1 MPANK
6 VLIIGA
12 GALGAFYGSLLAK
25 AGAEVAMVCRSD
37 YAHVLNTGFVINSY
51 QWGQYVF
58 KPHQVLRTVQDYQD
72 TADYV
77 VLCTKVLPELNR
89 VELLRPV
96 VAETSTIVFIQNG
109 VAIEAELSQA
119 FPEHEIISG
128 LAFICCNRIEPG
140 KIEHLAYGRLTLG
153 SVKNVVSPATEQ
165 LVDLFQQAGATCV
178 ASANIITERW
188 VKCLWN
194 AAFNPLS
201 VLSGGLSTLA
211 IIQTQEQ
218 LVRHIMLDV
227 LKVANACGYRLGLE
241 LIETNIANTH
251 AMPAYK
257 TSMLLDYER
266 GQPME
271 TEAILGNAVRAGQA
285 ANIETPYLAT
295 LYALMKLTELRLSN

>member
-1 MPANK
+1 MRANK

-25 AGAEVAMVCRSD
+25 VGAEVAIVCRSD
-37 YAHVLNTGFVINSY
+37 YAHVLKHGFAINSY
-51 QWGQYVF
+51 QWGRYVF
-58 KPHQVLRTVQDYQD
+58 KPHQVLHTVQEYQEQ
-72 TADYV
+72 ADYV

-89 VELLRPV
+89 VELLQPV
-96 VAETSTIVFIQNG
+96 AAKTSTIVFIQNG
-109 VAIEAELSQA
+109 VAIEDELLQA
-119 FPEHEIISG
+119 FPEHDVIGG
-128 LAFICCNRIEPG
+128 LAFICCNRVAPG
-140 KIEHLAYGRLTLG
+140 MVEHLAYGRLTLG
-153 SVKNVVSPATEQ
+153 SVKGVDSPATKQ
-165 LVDLFQQAGATCV
+165 LVHLFQQAGLQCV
-178 ASANIITERW
+178 ASANIIAERW

-211 IIQTQEQ
+211 IIQTQES
-218 LVRHIMLDV
+218 LVRHIMSDV
-227 LKVANACGYRLGLE
+227 LNVANACGYALGLE
-241 LIETNIANTH
+241 LIETNIAKTH

-285 ANIETPYLAT
+285 VNIETPYLAT
-295 LYALMKLTELRLSN
+295 LYALMKLIELRLSN

>member
-1 MPANK
+1 MRANK

-37 YAHVLNTGFVINSY
+37 YAHVRKHGFAINSY
-51 QWGQYVF
+51 QWGRYVF
-58 KPHQVLRTVQDYQD
+58 KPHQILPTVQAYQEQ
-72 TADYV
+72 ADYV
-77 VLCTKVLPELNR
+77 LLCTKVLPELNR
-89 VELLRPV
+89 VELLQPV
-96 VAETSTIVFIQNG
+96 AAKTSAIVFIQNG
-109 VAIEAELSQA
+109 VAIENELLDA

-128 LAFICCNRIEPG
+128 LAFICCNRVAPG
-140 KIEHLAYGRLTLG
+140 MVEHLAYGRLTLG
-153 SVKNVVSPATEQ
+153 SVKSAGSPATEQ
-165 LVDLFQQAGATCV
+165 LVHLFQQAGAACV
-178 ASANIITERW
+178 ASANIIAERW

-211 IIQTQEQ
+211 IIQTQES
-218 LVRHIMLDV
+218 LVRHIMSDV
-227 LKVANACGYRLGLE
+227 LNVANACGYALGPE

-285 ANIETPYLAT
+285 VNIETPYLAT
-295 LYALMKLTELRLSN
+295 LYALMKLTELRLRN